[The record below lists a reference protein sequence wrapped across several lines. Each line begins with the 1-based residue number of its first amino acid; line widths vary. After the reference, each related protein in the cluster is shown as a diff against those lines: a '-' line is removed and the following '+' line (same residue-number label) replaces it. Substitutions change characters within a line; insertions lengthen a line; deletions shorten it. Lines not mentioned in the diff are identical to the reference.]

1 LPYRHGWFAGSRQD
15 GLDTLVHVDH
25 ASGRRTLSALPAGD
39 ATSEPVFVPRTPDAA
54 EGDGW
59 LLAVIWRAADQRS
72 ELVVLRAD
80 AINDGPVATIRLPQR
95 VPFGFHGNWRAV
107 S

>member
-1 LPYRHGWFAGSRQD
+1 
-15 GLDTLVHVDH
+15 LVHVDQ
-25 ASGRRTLSALPAGD
+25 ARGRRTLLALPAGD
-39 ATSEPVFVPRTPDAA
+39 ATSEPVFVPRTPDAP

-59 LLAVIWRAADQRS
+59 LLAVIWRAAEQRS

-80 AINDGPVATIRLPQR
+80 SIADPPVATIRLPQR
-95 VPFGFHGNWRAV
+95 VPFGFHGNWRAA